1 MNLGGVFMSKLSNAL
16 LMLSY
21 LQNGRKYSI
30 NELSKKLEISPRMVR
45 TYKEDLEKA
54 GFIINTIH
62 GPYGGYILKK
72 NSISI
77 SSIFNEYDLNMLNK
91 IQLNNNNEYI
101 ASLLDRVKIIVNSNS
116 DKVITSD
123 IQQTYNILSRAIK
136 EKRKVKIVYDSL
148 GKGLNERIIHP
159 LELFYLEN
167 GFGIAAFCERKKD
180 LRHFDLKR
188 IKQIEILKEIY

>member
-1 MNLGGVFMSKLSNAL
+1 MSKLSNVL

-54 GFIINTIH
+54 GFIIDTIH

-72 NSISI
+72 NSLSI
-77 SSIFNEYDLNMLNK
+77 SSMFNEYDLNMLKK
-91 IQLNNNNEYI
+91 IQLNNQYVS
-101 ASLLDRVKIIVNSNS
+101 SLIDRVQMIVNSNS
-116 DKVITSD
+116 DKIITSD
-123 IQQTYNILSRAIK
+123 IQQTYNVLSRAIK

-148 GKGLNERIIHP
+148 DKGLNERIVHP

-180 LRHFDLKR
+180 LRHFELKR
-188 IKQIEILKEIY
+188 IKKIEILKETY

>member
-1 MNLGGVFMSKLSNAL
+1 MSKLSNTL

-30 NELSKKLEISPRMVR
+30 NELSEKLEISSRMVR
-45 TYKEDLEKA
+45 TYKEELEKA
-54 GFIINTIH
+54 GFIIDTIH

-77 SSIFNEYDLNMLNK
+77 LSSFNEYDLNMLK
-91 IQLNNNNEYI
+91 ELQLNNNNEYVT
-101 ASLLDRVKIIVNSNS
+101 SLLDRVKIMVNSNLG
-116 DKVITSD
+116 KIITSD

-136 EKRKVKIVYDSL
+136 EKRKVRITYDSL
-148 GKGLNERIIHP
+148 YKGLNERIVHP

-167 GFGIAAFCERKKD
+167 GFGIAAFCERKND

-188 IKQIEILKEIY
+188 IKKIEILEEIY